1 MITDQEYL
9 TDEDKICLLPEQLGS
24 QIVANSNSLKLDRIM
39 DSLEQAESF
48 IIPKVDPKEQGFHQ
62 YASKTE
68 WIKYVIYSFP

>member
-48 IIPKVDPKEQGFHQ
+48 IIPKVDPKRTRIPPVCKQNRMN
-62 YASKTE
+62 K
-68 WIKYVIYSFP
+68 ICNL